1 MKLRTDMQFWYAK
14 KWYGKRNITL
24 FNLIKVGLKEGRK
37 KLGVKLYIFQ
47 TWIIHC
53 LRITKH
59 EVFIAIGKLSDHE
72 EVDTRLFALVEAA
85 FIVNGK
91 TVTIR
96 SPSEDIDIIM
106 LFLFHEFDGISIL
119 IDNGVGKSR
128 KL

>member
-1 MKLRTDMQFWYAK
+1 M
-14 KWYGKRNITL
+14 
-24 FNLIKVGLKEGRK
+24 VRK
-37 KLGVKLYIFQ
+37 KKYYSIRPYKSWIKRRKEK
-47 TWIIHC
+47 TWSKIIYFSNVNHC

-59 EVFIAIGKLSDHE
+59 EVLIAIGKLSDHE

-106 LFLFHEFDGISIL
+106 LFLFHKFDGISIL
-119 IDNGVGKSR
+119 IDNGVGK
-128 KL
+128 L